1 MCECSLAVQ
10 GSKQVD
16 GGEAGETRRDA
27 ELAETES
34 TWVKVPDLDKT
45 QLLPVATT
53 TTDCSFDTTYICLYA
68 QFLNLHSRQSMHAVQ
83 L

>member
-53 TTDCSFDTTYICLYA
+53 NDGLLI
-68 QFLNLHSRQSMHAVQ
+68 R
-83 L
+83 